1 MEWIL
6 MTVKAVTLTP
16 VDRIPCD
23 SRIHHYDELCESAK
37 NHLPRLLRTDEMTV
51 LVPDTV
57 GAALEPYDI
66 VKFTGYYRI
75 TVDEEP
81 SSVRVSS

>member
-6 MTVKAVTLTP
+6 MTVKAAVTLTP

-37 NHLPRLLRTDEMTV
+37 
-51 LVPDTV
+51 
-57 GAALEPYDI
+57 
-66 VKFTGYYRI
+66 I
-75 TVDEEP
+75 TCPVCSGP
-81 SSVRVSS
+81 TR